1 VHDLTAAYAAGAR
14 RAVPL
19 AIAVGAFGVS
29 YGVLARAAGMG
40 VWAPLV
46 FSAATFAG
54 SAQFAAVSVLT
65 NDGATAA
72 AIAAAV
78 LLNVRYVPIGISIAR
93 GFTGSALRRLAQAQL
108 VVDESWAI
116 SIGAGRF
123 DRRVLVGAGSLIY
136 LAWVAGSAIGIIGGG
151 VVGDP
156 ARFGLDAAFPALF
169 LALLAPRLRERRA
182 LYAALLGGGLAA
194 ALIPVAQP
202 GVPIVVASLGC
213 LVGLRR

>member
-1 VHDLTAAYAAGAR
+1 
-14 RAVPL
+14 
-19 AIAVGAFGVS
+19 
-29 YGVLARAAGMG
+29 
-40 VWAPLV
+40 
-46 FSAATFAG
+46 
-54 SAQFAAVSVLT
+54 VLT

-93 GFTGSALRRLAQAQL
+93 GFTGSALRRLAEAQL

-136 LAWVAGSAIGIIGGG
+136 LAWVAGSAIGIVGGG